1 MFFLCIISLFF
12 WLPLAVQVR
21 TSRTLF
27 SNFGNCILTLFA
39 HNPFSSGQF
48 HLSKSFLT
56 SQVLLYAVIA
66 RLVFHRILI
75 QKLMMVKIMAI
86 FMSRYEFRTKIM
98 LICSNLKIKPPFYSQ
113 LTAGGSVTKHSG
125 TISLLLMIIRC
136 VKAIA
141 SSTTNT
147 NSATALLPLSTSSWP
162 TQQSPSM
169 RRCCQSCPGSRD
181 VSENT
186 SQMIL

>member
-1 MFFLCIISLFF
+1 M
-12 WLPLAVQVR
+12 
-21 TSRTLF
+21 
-27 SNFGNCILTLFA
+27 
-39 HNPFSSGQF
+39 
-48 HLSKSFLT
+48 SKSYLT

-75 QKLMMVKIMAI
+75 QKLMMMKIMVI
-86 FMSRYEFRTKIM
+86 FMPIYEFRTKIM

-136 VKAIA
+136 VNAIA
-141 SSTTNT
+141 SNTTNT
-147 NSATALLPLSTSSWP
+147 NCATALLPLSTSSWP
-162 TQQSPSM
+162 TQSPSM